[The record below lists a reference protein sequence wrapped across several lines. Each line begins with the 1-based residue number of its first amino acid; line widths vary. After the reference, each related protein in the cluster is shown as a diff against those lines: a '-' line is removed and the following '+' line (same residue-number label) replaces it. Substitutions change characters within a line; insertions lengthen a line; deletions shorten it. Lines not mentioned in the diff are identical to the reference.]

1 VQPAQFIGLA
11 EETGLIVPLGSW
23 VLRNACAQ
31 HAAWRRLGLG
41 PMLVAV
47 NVSTRQFSEPDFV
60 KTIAAILAETGLP
73 ADCLELEL
81 TESMVM
87 DEVEEAILILR
98 ELRALGVKV
107 SIDDFGTGYSS
118 LAYLKRFPISAL
130 KIDRSFVRD
139 IVGDHDDKQIVAS
152 IIGLAH
158 NLQLKVVAEGVEN
171 PEQLAY
177 LAEQQCDEIQGYY
190 FSEPVEGD
198 AFFRMVMANKRLP
211 WPLAAPDGE
220 VAAA

>member
-1 VQPAQFIGLA
+1 
-11 EETGLIVPLGSW
+11 
-23 VLRNACAQ
+23 
-31 HAAWRRLGLG
+31 
-41 PMLVAV
+41 
-47 NVSTRQFSEPDFV
+47 VSTRQFSEPDFV
-60 KTIAAILAETGLP
+60 KTIAAILAETDLP